1 MCLHGSLISERG
13 LEMVDTA
20 WTFTVIFIAIGGTLA
35 TFAVM
40 WLRSEHPGSDEREP
54 RSRLGD
60 DPRHRRQRNT
70 PRTH

>member
-1 MCLHGSLISERG
+1 MCLHSSPISERG

-40 WLRSEHPGSDEREP
+40 WLRSEHPGSDKREP
-54 RSRLGD
+54 HSRAGD
-60 DPRHRRQRNT
+60 GARHRNT